1 MACFFALAAPGG
13 VDCAVCSDG
22 YTSELGFVCRKCV
35 GSAGGIVLAAVLTA
49 VLLAAVVAVVS
60 YVMSGESGERRR
72 GLVDR
77 VARYVPLQSFKI
89 VIVAWQ
95 ILTQVGGRK
104 YHSSAA
110 LGSSATRVLV

>member
-1 MACFFALAAPGG
+1 MLGFCFGFSCGA
-13 VDCAVCSDG
+13 DCAVCSEG

-35 GSAGGIVLAAVLTA
+35 GSAGGIAIAVVLAAVLL
-49 VLLAAVVAVVS
+49 VAALAVVS
-60 YVMSGESGERRR
+60 YVMSGESGERRP

-95 ILTQVGGRK
+95 ILTQVGGGK
-104 YHSSAA
+104 KHSSAA
-110 LGSSATRVLV
+110 LGPCAARVLV